1 MRKMFDFLFTS
12 ESVTEGHPDKIAD
25 QISDAVLDDLLRQD
39 THSRVA
45 CEVLVNTGLVFA
57 AGEITTSGYADI
69 PKIAR
74 RVIRDIGYNDATY
87 GFDYKACAVMTSID
101 EQSPDI
107 AIGIAKQKGRPE
119 LQGAGDQGLMFGYA
133 CNETPELM
141 PLPIM
146 LAHKLAMKLAEVRK
160 KNGLKYLRPDGKTQ
174 VTIEYENGKPRR
186 VHTVIVSCQ
195 HGPSVAQTQI
205 KKDVIEHII
214 LPVCGKLID
223 KKTIYHV
230 NPTGQFI
237 IGGPPGDS
245 GLTGRKIVVDTY
257 GGMARVGGGCFSGK
271 DPSKVD
277 RSGGYAAR
285 WVAKNIV
292 AARLA
297 DKCEVQISY
306 AIGIPE
312 PVSLMVDC
320 FGTNIVPEEK
330 IEKAVMRHFDLRPGC
345 IIRDLKLLRPIY
357 QKTACYGHFGRND
370 KDFTWEKIDKA
381 ALLKSELL

>member
-1 MRKMFDFLFTS
+1 MQKNFLFTS

-39 THSRVA
+39 PKSRVA
-45 CEVLVNTGLVFA
+45 CEVLVNTGLVFV

-74 RVIRDIGYNDATY
+74 KVIHDVGYNDATY

-101 EQSPDI
+101 EQSSDI
-107 AIGIAKQKGRPE
+107 ALGITKQKGRPE
-119 LQGAGDQGLMFGYA
+119 DQGAGDQGLMFGYA
-133 CNETPELM
+133 CDETPELM
-141 PLPIM
+141 PLPIK

-160 KNGLKYLRPDGKTQ
+160 KGILKYLRPDGKTQ
-174 VTIEYENGKPRR
+174 VTVEYENWKPKR

-195 HGPSVAQTQI
+195 HGPHVTQAQI
-205 KKDVIEHII
+205 KKDIIKHVIY
-214 LPVCGKLID
+214 PVCEKFID
-223 KKTIYHV
+223 NKTIYHV

-277 RSGGYAAR
+277 RSGSYAAR

-292 AARLA
+292 AAGLA
-297 DKCEVQISY
+297 SKCEFQVAY

-312 PVSLMVDC
+312 PVSMLLNC
-320 FGTNIVPEEK
+320 FGTNKVSEEK
-330 IEKAVMRHFDLRPGC
+330 ILKAVKKHFDLRPGC

-357 QKTACYGHFGRND
+357 QKTACYGHFGRED
-370 KDFTWEKIDKA
+370 KDFLWERTDKA
-381 ALLKSELL
+381 EILRKELL